1 MDGLHGPNTNVHH
14 IEVYIS
20 VVSDLSYITK
30 SMYDDDKP
38 LELCTASTKP
48 KIDRYIYK
56 LSLGQL
62 YICTQYI
69 RYPSINYLLLENNP
83 P

>member
-20 VVSDLSYITK
+20 VVSDLSYITE

-38 LELCTASTKP
+38 LEICTASTKP
-48 KIDRYIYK
+48 KIDRYIYTSCLWDNYIYV
-56 LSLGQL
+56 LSK
-62 YICTQYI
+62 
-69 RYPSINYLLLENNP
+69 
-83 P
+83 